1 MPEERRHDYKDL
13 DAKLDAYIKA
23 NDAYHMRQD
32 EVHKQTSDLI
42 SEMHRAL
49 KGDPVNGVS
58 GLIDDMKPI
67 TQAWRSMKWAFG
79 AFLAVGSLALMI
91 KSLFFRP

>member
-1 MPEERRHDYKDL
+1 MLEERRHDYKDL

-42 SEMHRAL
+42 AEMHRAL

-58 GLIDDMKPI
+58 GLINDMKPI
-67 TQAWRSMKWAFG
+67 TEAWKALKWGFG
-79 AFLAVGSLALMI
+79 FVLAIGGLLLMI